1 MKLFALVLGLSR
13 RQFLN
18 EDHPHSSEGS
28 SPGLSELSL

>member
-13 RQFLN
+13 KRFLN
-18 EDHPHSSEGS
+18 ENHPHSSEGS